1 MIDYTFTRIRK
12 SESTSAIVSPST
24 MSMEIEETLRRISSH
39 RGVKG
44 VIICNSE
51 GAPIRSNL
59 PEDEEQTYSAL
70 ISQLTSKANSVVR
83 TLDEAD
89 ELPVFRVRSKKH
101 EIMVAPDKEYLLLV
115 GQDPNREKKKTPA
128 PDGWGREVQIL

>member
-89 ELPVFRVRSKKH
+89 ELTERLKVNTGRNKVCAGLELRVSRLRRIRISP
-101 EIMVAPDKEYLLLV
+101 IAL
-115 GQDPNREKKKTPA
+115 TPRGTSA
-128 PDGWGREVQIL
+128 ST